1 MLGCRG
7 QSHNCTNGVRG
18 ENIVITQTRYRRK
31 FSRFQPLKII
41 FRNHIKNFVYLNA
54 DLSVSLKCSKL
65 QCSVH
70 KTVHR

>member
-7 QSHNCTNGVRG
+7 QSHNCANGVRD

-31 FSRFQPLKII
+31 FSRFQP
-41 FRNHIKNFVYLNA
+41 HIKNFVYLNA

>member
-18 ENIVITQTRYRRK
+18 ENIVITQTKIQNYIYYLQRK

-41 FRNHIKNFVYLNA
+41 FRH
-54 DLSVSLKCSKL
+54 
-65 QCSVH
+65 
-70 KTVHR
+70 

>member
-18 ENIVITQTRYRRK
+18 ENIVITQDTEEN
-31 FSRFQPLKII
+31 FPASNPLKL
-41 FRNHIKNFVYLNA
+41 FSAIKNFVYLNA